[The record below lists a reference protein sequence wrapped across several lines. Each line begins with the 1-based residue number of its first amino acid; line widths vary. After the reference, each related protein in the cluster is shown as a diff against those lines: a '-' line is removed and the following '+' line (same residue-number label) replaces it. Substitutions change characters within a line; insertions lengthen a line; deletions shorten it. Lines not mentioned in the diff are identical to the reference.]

1 MKTLYLFK
9 QLIFSISFPI
19 SILLLIKLTY
29 SYSCYFLLIPIFI
42 TLFLTYSFFQ
52 KRMREK
58 HCFKNC
64 YFKDN
69 TFLANIVISPYLT
82 FIFYILLSCIYTI
95 TIIYS
100 VLSFKWYFYI
110 FLVIFII
117 FLFFLYN
124 KLSSLFSNI
133 VKEEYLDIF
142 IKEITIKISSFI
154 LFIIFLFYTL
164 NSFEPSYLSNNLEE
178 SLQLAT
184 NTLASN
190 CQYLDFIL
198 RLKIELDT
206 YFWYFTKYG
215 SQIIDNSYL
224 KTTIWILFIFINT
237 LSIIGIN
244 RFFVQIISFSKKIKE

>member
-1 MKTLYLFK
+1 M
-9 QLIFSISFPI
+9 
-19 SILLLIKLTY
+19 
-29 SYSCYFLLIPIFI
+29 
-42 TLFLTYSFFQ
+42 
-52 KRMREK
+52 
-58 HCFKNC
+58 
-64 YFKDN
+64 
-69 TFLANIVISPYLT
+69 LAKIVISPYLT
-82 FIFYILLSCIYTI
+82 AIFYIFLSCIYTI
-95 TIIYS
+95 SIIYS

-110 FLVIFII
+110 FLVLFII
-117 FLFFLYN
+117 FIFFLYN

-133 VKEEYLDIF
+133 VKEDYLDIF
-142 IKEITIKISSFI
+142 TKEITIKISSLI

-184 NTLASN
+184 NSLSSN

-198 RLKIELDT
+198 RLKVELDI

-215 SQIIDNSYL
+215 SQIVDNSYL

-244 RFFVQIISFSKKIKE
+244 RFFIQTISLSKKIKG